1 MGYRFT
7 DLVDACRDDWHAYIA
22 HDFVLALGRGELADA
37 SFRHYLK
44 QDYLFLLQ
52 FSRAYALAAYKS
64 HSLDELRGAF
74 DGMKTILDVELGLH
88 LAFCRDWGIGEAE
101 LSELPEA
108 RATLAYTRYVL
119 DAGSRGDLLDLHV
132 ALAPCLVGY
141 GAIAKVSPPRLRRY
155 RTKPQ
160 RPPGHPARCRQ
171 PLRRL
176 DRHVRKRRLPGRSAP
191 GASLARRSACPGIRR
206 ALRATVTDLRR
217 RDTTRDR
224 LLADGARSKR
234 LTQSAPR
241 LTGGRQRRL
250 RSCSAW
256 EPLNLI
262 WG

>member
-7 DLVDACRDDWHAYIA
+7 DLVDACRDDWHAYIE

-101 LSELPEA
+101 LAELPEA

-132 ALAPCLVGY
+132 ALAPCMVGY
-141 GAIAKVSPPRLRRY
+141 ADIGRWLADHPETLRGGDNPYDAWITMYSSPDFQASAVRERHWLDDQLSQVSS
-155 RTKPQ
+155 
-160 RPPGHPARCRQ
+160 ARF
-171 PLRRL
+171 
-176 DRHVRKRRLPGRSAP
+176 DR
-191 GASLARRSACPGIRR
+191 LARIFSD
-206 ALRATVTDLRR
+206 ATRLETDFWQMGLELS
-217 RDTTRDR
+217 D
-224 LLADGARSKR
+224 
-234 LTQSAPR
+234 
-241 LTGGRQRRL
+241 
-250 RSCSAW
+250 
-256 EPLNLI
+256 
-262 WG
+262 